1 MAAPRHAPTSSG
13 DAAAKSGP
21 EKARHGH
28 DAKGIALVVLAHT
41 VMPALSAQPVAPY
54 SHRIETQ
61 GIAAQETAQSPNLA
75 AI

>member
-1 MAAPRHAPTSSG
+1 VLIA
-13 DAAAKSGP
+13 
-21 EKARHGH
+21 
-28 DAKGIALVVLAHT
+28 GIALVVLAHT
-41 VMPALSAQPVAPY
+41 VLLALSAQPVAPY